1 MENRKK
7 LIIDMTPE
15 GEFLDT
21 PKGPDAQFGGAQFG
35 QGFKPQF
42 GARFGQPFGNAN
54 VPLAARIG
62 RTAIIVAVMA
72 GLLCAAALALWFAL
86 ALIPVVL
93 AASAVAWVAYRIQLW
108 RVRR

>member
-15 GEFLDT
+15 GEFLDA
-21 PKGPDAQFGGAQFG
+21 PKPFGE
-35 QGFKPQF
+35 GFKPQS
-42 GARFGQPFGNAN
+42 GARFSQNFGNAN

-72 GLLCAAALALWFAL
+72 GLLCFAALALWFAL
-86 ALIPVVL
+86 ALIPVIL

-108 RVRR
+108 RMRR

>member
-7 LIIDMTPE
+7 LIIDMTKE
-15 GEFLDT
+15 GEFVDPPET
-21 PKGPDAQFGGAQFG
+21 QYFRGAFEPK
-35 QGFKPQF
+35 
-42 GARFGQPFGNAN
+42 R

-62 RTAIIVAVMA
+62 RTAIVVAVLA

-86 ALIPVVL
+86 ALIPVVI

-108 RVRR
+108 RMRRSGG

>member
-15 GEFLDT
+15 GEFLDG
-21 PKGPDAQFGGAQFG
+21 PKGPDAQFGPGLN

-42 GARFGQPFGNAN
+42 GARFGSPFGNAN
-54 VPLAARIG
+54 APLAARIG
-62 RTAIIVAVMA
+62 RTAIVVAVMA
-72 GLLCAAALALWFAL
+72 GLLCVAALALWFAL
-86 ALIPVVL
+86 ALVPVVL

-108 RVRR
+108 RMRR

>member
-15 GEFLDT
+15 GEFLDA
-21 PKGPDAQFGGAQFG
+21 PKPLGG
-35 QGFKPQF
+35 GFKPQF
-42 GARFGQPFGNAN
+42 GARFGQNFGNAS

-62 RTAIIVAVMA
+62 RTAIVVAVMA
-72 GLLCAAALALWFAL
+72 GLLCFAALALWFAL
-86 ALIPVVL
+86 ALIPVIL

-108 RVRR
+108 RMRR

>member
-7 LIIDMTPE
+7 LIIDMTRE
-15 GEFLDT
+15 GEFVD
-21 PKGPDAQFGGAQFG
+21 PPRESAAGPQFGPGFG
-35 QGFKPQF
+35 PQL
-42 GARFGQPFGNAN
+42 GARFGRPFGNAN

-62 RTAIIVAVMA
+62 RMAIVIAVMA
-72 GLLCAAALALWFAL
+72 GLLCFAALALWFAL